1 MAHQLIEIIL
11 PEGRAED
18 IGELLHG
25 ISILASW
32 RDRLENNQ
40 ARIHLLVETGRVEAV
55 LNALETYLQPLPN
68 ARAIL
73 LPVEAVIPQPE
84 TEQTDGE
91 NHEQEEEEEE
101 EEKKAARISR
111 QELYNDVAP
120 GVSLSGNYVVMV
132 VLSAI
137 IAAIG
142 LIRNDMAIIIG
153 AMVLAPLLLPNVAFA
168 LANTLGDT
176 GLSWNAV
183 KTTLSGVALAILTGT
198 IIGLTVHVDPA
209 NTAIEAR
216 THLGWSDLLLALA
229 SGSAGVL
236 SLTSG
241 GKLSLVGVMV
251 AVALM
256 PPLVTGGLLLGSGL
270 YQQGTGA
277 LNLALANIICINLA
291 GVVTFHLQ
299 GISPSTWW
307 EKDKARR
314 ASRRATII
322 LVALLLLL
330 AGILLSHVDFFA

>member
-18 IGELLHG
+18 IGELLRD

-32 RDRLENNQ
+32 QGHLENNQ

-55 LNALETYLQPLPN
+55 LNALDTYLQPLPD
-68 ARAIL
+68 ARAVL
-73 LPVEAVIPQPE
+73 LPVEAVIPLPENEQPNGE
-84 TEQTDGE
+84 EQKEGE
-91 NHEQEEEEEE
+91 VE
-101 EEKKAARISR
+101 EEKKPARISR

-120 GVSLSGNYVVMV
+120 GVSLSTNYVAMV
-132 VLSAI
+132 ILSAI

-176 GLSWNAV
+176 DLGWDAV
-183 KTTLSGVALAILTGT
+183 TTTLLGLTLAILIGT
-198 IIGLTVHVDPA
+198 VIGLAVHVDPA
-209 NTAIEAR
+209 NASIEAR

-236 SLTSG
+236 ALTGG

-270 YQQGTGA
+270 YHLEARA

-314 ASRRATII
+314 ASRQATIV
-322 LVALLLLL
+322 LAALLLLL
-330 AGILLSHVDFFA
+330 AGILLLHTGLL

>member
-32 RDRLENNQ
+32 RDRLANNQ

-68 ARAIL
+68 ARAVL

-84 TEQTDGE
+84 NEKINGE
-91 NHEQEEEEEE
+91 NHKEEEGEK
-101 EEKKAARISR
+101 EKKAARISR
-111 QELYNDVAP
+111 QELYNDVTP
-120 GVSLSGNYVVMV
+120 GVSLSGNYLVMV
-132 VLSAI
+132 MLSAI

-176 GLSWNAV
+176 DLGWNAV
-183 KTTLSGVALAILTGT
+183 KTTLAGVALAIVTGT
-198 IIGLTVHVDPA
+198 IIGLMVHVDPSNA
-209 NTAIEAR
+209 AIEAR

-256 PPLVTGGLLLGSGL
+256 PPLVTGGLLLGGGL
-270 YQQGTGA
+270 YQPGTGA

-299 GISPSTWW
+299 GIRPSTWW

-322 LVALLLLL
+322 LVVLLLTL
-330 AGILLSHVDFFA
+330 AGILLAHTNIFR

>member
-18 IGELLHG
+18 IGELLRD

-32 RDRLENNQ
+32 RDHMENNQ

-55 LNALETYLQPLPN
+55 LNALDTYLQPLPD
-68 ARAIL
+68 ARAVL
-73 LPVEAVIPQPE
+73 LPVEAVIPLPENEQPNGE
-84 TEQTDGE
+84 EQKEGE
-91 NHEQEEEEEE
+91 VE
-101 EEKKAARISR
+101 EEKKPARISR

-120 GVSLSGNYVVMV
+120 GVSLSTNYVAMV
-132 VLSAI
+132 ILSAI

-176 GLSWNAV
+176 DLGWDAV
-183 KTTLSGVALAILTGT
+183 KTTLLGLTMAILIGT
-198 IIGLTVHVDPA
+198 VIGLAVHVDPA
-209 NTAIEAR
+209 NAAIEAR

-236 SLTSG
+236 ALTGG

-256 PPLVTGGLLLGSGL
+256 PPLVTGGLLLGSSF
-270 YQQGTGA
+270 YQKGFGA

-291 GVVTFHLQ
+291 GIITFHLQ

-322 LVALLLLL
+322 LLALLLLL
-330 AGILLSHVDFFA
+330 AGILLLHLDFL